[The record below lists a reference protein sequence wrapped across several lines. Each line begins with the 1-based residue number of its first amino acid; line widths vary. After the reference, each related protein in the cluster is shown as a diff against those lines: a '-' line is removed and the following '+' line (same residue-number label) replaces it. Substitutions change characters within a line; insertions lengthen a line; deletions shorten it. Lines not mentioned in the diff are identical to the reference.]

1 MKCYNP
7 IIIQLYFQ
15 PIRSFPTLFSNV
27 FNSRMNAR
35 MVCRARALVVCS
47 MMMTMTMMT
56 LVAADTTTSDSS
68 VTIDPSV
75 TGDAKLE
82 IGDIMTPPAVT
93 TITDSGLARSF
104 GPLLMA
110 VMAVMHL

>member
-1 MKCYNP
+1 
-7 IIIQLYFQ
+7 
-15 PIRSFPTLFSNV
+15 
-27 FNSRMNAR
+27 MNAR

-104 GPLLMA
+104 GALLMA
-110 VMAVMHL
+110 VMAVMHV